1 MLPQGYIPHPLPV
14 QQGYAQYPQQMNEPM
29 YQPLQGYPQQPQYYQ
44 PQQPQYTPQE
54 YQPQQVPQQPQYS
67 EQMYAPPQYYQ
78 PQTISSAP
86 VISDTAVSPLPV
98 VTTALPMVL
107 DQDTTKRLIM
117 AKRYCVA
124 CLIPGVIIF
133 LVLCAVE
140 IICMGFVIRHEYVD
154 NKNTTNKG
162 FKGSSEWI
170 ALVIFSSITGAFYL
184 IYMALIGIGIAI
196 TPPGLENFKPN
207 ATPVAGSESVTTP
220 TAAFMETSDSDI
232 YVVKKYKQFIPT
244 RTKLFFYFLFILFLP
259 LIIVAIVVIT
269 AVLILAA
276 SGGGGG
282 GNCGNCG
289 SCDCC
294 NNTNRRPAQGAPA
307 PAAVV

>member
-1 MLPQGYIPHPLPV
+1 
-14 QQGYAQYPQQMNEPM
+14 
-29 YQPLQGYPQQPQYYQ
+29 
-44 PQQPQYTPQE
+44 
-54 YQPQQVPQQPQYS
+54 
-67 EQMYAPPQYYQ
+67 
-78 PQTISSAP
+78 
-86 VISDTAVSPLPV
+86 
-98 VTTALPMVL
+98 MVL